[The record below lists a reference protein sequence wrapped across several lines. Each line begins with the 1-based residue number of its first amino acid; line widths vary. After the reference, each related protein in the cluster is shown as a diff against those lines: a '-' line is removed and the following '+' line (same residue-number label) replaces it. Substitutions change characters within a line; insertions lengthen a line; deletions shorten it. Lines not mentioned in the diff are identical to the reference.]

1 MKSRRRSTPW
11 IHRWSR
17 VLIGAIAILGALNT
31 AYLTLEKLSGGEVAC
46 LASATGQASSSCTNV
61 LDSPYATV
69 FGLPLALF
77 GCLAYCSMAAFAFAP
92 LAVKSDDQKDLRSN
106 LENWTWLL
114 LFAGATA
121 MTVFSGYLM
130 YLLAF
135 VLKAVCYYC
144 IASALFSLSLLVLT
158 LIGRSW
164 DDIGQLFFTGIVVG
178 MVALISTLGIY
189 ANANPSV
196 SGNGSTQD
204 SSSLEP
210 VGPPKPGIGW
220 EVTHTSGPSEIALA
234 GHLKQVGAKMYGA
247 YWCPHCYE
255 QKQLFGKEAFSQINY
270 IECAPD
276 GKNPQ
281 PNVCAKAGIKSYPSW
296 EINGKVESG
305 VLPPEQLAELSGYQG
320 SRTFKYSL
328 PAR

>member
-1 MKSRRRSTPW
+1 
-11 IHRWSR
+11 
-17 VLIGAIAILGALNT
+17 
-31 AYLTLEKLSGGEVAC
+31 VAC

-92 LAVKSDDQKDLRSN
+92 LAVKSDDKKDLRSN

-135 VLKAVCYYC
+135 EFKAVCYYC

-158 LIGRSW
+158 LIGRAW
-164 DDIGQLFFTGIVVG
+164 EDIGQLFFIGIVVG
-178 MVALISTLGIY
+178 MVALISTLAFH
-189 ANANPSV
+189 ANVNPSPNPTAI
-196 SGNGSTQD
+196 SI
-204 SSSLEP
+204 EP
-210 VGPPKPGIGW
+210 VGPPKPPIGW
-220 EVTHTSGPSEIALA
+220 EITLTSGPDEIALA
-234 GHLKQVGAKMYGA
+234 SHLQQIGAKMYGA

-255 QKQLFGKEAFSQINY
+255 QKQLFGKEAFSEINY

-320 SRTFKYSL
+320 SRTFKYAL